1 MKSLALILLCL
12 MPMAGADPLTGKW
25 QLVELKG
32 KPIPANLKKPF
43 IQFTKPGGRI
53 EGSGGCNRFGA
64 SFKKNKAS
72 IQFAAVSATMMEC
85 LGPEMKIEDE
95 FLKSLSLKLTF
106 KLRQGD
112 LYFYEGNTIVMRLK
126 R

>member
-1 MKSLALILLCL
+1 
-12 MPMAGADPLTGKW
+12 
-25 QLVELKG
+25 
-32 KPIPANLKKPF
+32 
-43 IQFTKPGGRI
+43 
-53 EGSGGCNRFGA
+53 
-64 SFKKNKAS
+64 
-72 IQFAAVSATMMEC
+72 MMEC